1 MKKVFSLTLTL
12 SALLFIS
19 LSAVLPTKTHPLK
32 TSGSFYVDN
41 GTAWN
46 GTVSGSGAISVS
58 GAPFYPTGQYLIQ
71 ALNSAS
77 YITVTVNCSAPGTH
91 TYGLTGGISP
101 APTPIITSTGT
112 ATFTNVPVTS
122 GDIAAYI
129 H

>member
-19 LSAVLPTKTHPLK
+19 ISAVFPAKTHPLK
-32 TSGSFYVDN
+32 FSGNFYVDN

-58 GAPFYPTGQYLIQ
+58 GAPYYPTGQYLIQ
-71 ALNSAS
+71 ALSSAS

-101 APTPIITSTGT
+101 APTPIVTSSGT
-112 ATFTNVPVTS
+112 ATFTNVPVTT